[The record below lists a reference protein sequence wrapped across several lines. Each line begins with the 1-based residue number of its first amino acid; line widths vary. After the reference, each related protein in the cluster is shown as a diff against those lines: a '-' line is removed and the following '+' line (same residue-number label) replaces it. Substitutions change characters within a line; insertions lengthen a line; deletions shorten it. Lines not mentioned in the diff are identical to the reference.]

1 MKSHLITPLFL
12 FITILSYGQSAEK
25 TLGNRVMTVDELE
38 KIMLV
43 IEPKVKTFSID
54 SLNLYFEK
62 NYNEYRKSKGLEYVS
77 YDKSIVNAATEQSS
91 HCLKNGYL
99 SHKQPTSSKE
109 DVDDRCDLYDID
121 YVAVHE
127 NLMMGH
133 MINPVLILYEDGM
146 NYYDCLSLVVLKC
159 WMLSPGHNDTLLTNG
174 QTFAVGISYN
184 KENTMVACFVLIDN

>member
-1 MKSHLITPLFL
+1 MKSLLVSVSLLFL
-12 FITILSYGQSAEK
+12 SLFSCGQSAEK

-54 SLNLYFEK
+54 SFNLYFEK

-77 YDKSIVNAATEQSS
+77 YDKSIMNAATEQSYY
-91 HCLKNGYL
+91 CLKNGYL
-99 SHKQPTSSKE
+99 SHKQPISSKE
-109 DVDDRCDLYDID
+109 DVDDRCDLYGID

-127 NLMMGH
+127 NLMMSH
-133 MINPVLILYEDGM
+133 MINTVLILYEDGM
-146 NYYDCLSLVVLKC
+146 NYYDCLSLVALKC

-174 QTFAVGISYN
+174 QTFAVGVSYN